1 MPQYMLMICYDPTAP
16 PDPDAPPSRKSEHEV
31 LSAQLREEGTLRGGA
46 GLLPPE
52 FAPPVRLRGGKTI
65 DGPFAESKELLGGF
79 YQVECKDVEEAKS
92 IAARI
97 PVNKG
102 DWIEIRQLID

>member
-16 PDPDAPPSRKSEHEV
+16 PDPNAPLSRKPEHEA
-31 LSAQLREEGTLRGGA
+31 LSAQLRDEGTLRGGA

-52 FAPPVRLRGGKTI
+52 VASPIRLRGGKTI
-65 DGPFAESKELLGGF
+65 DGPFAESKEVLGGF
-79 YQVECKDVEEAKS
+79 YMVECKDVEEAKA

-97 PVNKG
+97 PVNSN
-102 DWIEIRQLID
+102 DWIEIRQSID